1 MDIIQE
7 ENRFFI
13 GNPKEPLAQLS
24 YKIEN
29 KKIIINNIEVVSHL
43 KGQGIASDL
52 LKRLLIFAKENNY
65 YFDPKFIETTSRIN
79 EDLL

>member
-1 MDIIQE
+1 MDIVQE

-24 YKIEN
+24 YEIDN
-29 KKIIINNIEVVSHL
+29 KKVIINNIEVVSHL

-52 LKRLLIFAKENNY
+52 LKSLLVFAKENSY
-65 YFDPKFIETTSRIN
+65 YFDPRFIETSSRIN